1 MRAVSEGTPQHLAAL
16 PACPGFPGTGLCRW
30 RGGFP
35 LAELAVEFLKDALS
49 VAFASS
55 FAVERAIEHRLKTD
69 RQEDAQYLHL
79 KRAADRVEL
88 PVRSPRRD
96 LVPAI
101 EADQVVDLLCCRE
114 MPPAGRRSAARG
126 IYGKATMLP
135 SSRRMPCLRNRL
147 SGEPAIGS
155 ACVYDGRATGRTG

>member
-1 MRAVSEGTPQHLAAL
+1 
-16 PACPGFPGTGLCRW
+16 
-30 RGGFP
+30 
-35 LAELAVEFLKDALS
+35 
-49 VAFASS
+49 
-55 FAVERAIEHRLKTD
+55 
-69 RQEDAQYLHL
+69 
-79 KRAADRVEL
+79 
-88 PVRSPRRD
+88 
-96 LVPAI
+96 
-101 EADQVVDLLCCRE
+101 VVDLLCCRE